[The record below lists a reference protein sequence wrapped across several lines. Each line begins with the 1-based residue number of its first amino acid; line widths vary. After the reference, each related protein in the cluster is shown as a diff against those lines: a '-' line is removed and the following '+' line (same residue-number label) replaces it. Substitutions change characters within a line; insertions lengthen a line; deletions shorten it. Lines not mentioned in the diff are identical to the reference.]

1 MISRRKFLKTQAA
14 GLAVPFALSASGAK
28 ASPQEGV
35 PASAGSTDP
44 LPGQPKIFDCHNH
57 YNGDPAYADRL
68 AALLESMDGM
78 AFLLVHPDDLKSAK
92 KAVAKHPD
100 RLMGLGS
107 PSLDDPQ
114 AVALVD
120 QFHEAGFR
128 GLGELE
134 YPRKNYDDPSYWPVY
149 ERAQKYGMVVL
160 FHTGI
165 VDRVNPEI
173 PSDVS
178 VSRMEVTRLDLI
190 ARLFPRIHIIGA
202 HCGNPDYHW
211 AGETWRWNPNELFD
225 LSGSSLLK
233 KKNDP
238 TFFKSVFW
246 WTGLVSPH
254 TPKSGASA
262 FEKLV
267 FSSDCF
273 GGDLGE
279 LKAGPGRYRRMLDA
293 CGVSAES
300 QANIFSGT
308 IWRILQNQKM

>member
-14 GLAVPFALSASGAK
+14 GLALPLALSASAAK
-28 ASPQEGV
+28 ASDEEGL
-35 PASAGSTDP
+35 PSSAGSADP
-44 LPGQPKIFDCHNH
+44 LPGQPKIFDVHNH

-78 AFLLVHPDDLKSAK
+78 AFLLVPPADLKSAK
-92 KAVAKHPD
+92 SAMARHPD
-100 RLMGLGS
+100 RLMGLCEL
-107 PSLDDPQ
+107 SLDDPQ

-120 QFHEAGFR
+120 QFHDAGFR
-128 GLGELE
+128 GIGELSGS
-134 YPRKNYDDPSYWPVY
+134 RKNYDDPSYWPIY
-149 ERAQKYGMVVL
+149 DRAQEHGMIAL

-165 VDRVNPEI
+165 VAHPRPEV
-173 PSDVS
+173 PTDVS
-178 VSRMEVTRLDLI
+178 VSRLRITRLDLI
-190 ARLFPRIHIIGA
+190 SRLFPRLNVIGA

-211 AGETWRWNPNELFD
+211 AGETGRWNPNELFD

-233 KKNDP
+233 KKDDP

-254 TPKSGASA
+254 TPKSSASA

-267 FSSDCF
+267 FGSDCF

-279 LKAGPGRYRRMLDA
+279 LEAGPGRYRRMLDA
-293 CGVSAES
+293 CGVPAEA

-308 IWRILQNQKM
+308 IWRILQKQKA